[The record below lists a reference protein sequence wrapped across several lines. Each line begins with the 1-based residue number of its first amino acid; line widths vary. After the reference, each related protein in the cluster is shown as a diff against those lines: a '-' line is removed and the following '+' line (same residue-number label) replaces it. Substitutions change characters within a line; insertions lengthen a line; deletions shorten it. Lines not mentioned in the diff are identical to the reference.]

1 MRTMKSI
8 WCLTTIMMVAAMN
21 LLTVSCSKDEVIPE
35 IKIPA
40 GSEDFF
46 TKSMDF
52 DSPSGEKKLTFTSNV
67 AWTASVSGSTWLSVT
82 PTSGEAGTNTL
93 TVKAEEN
100 TTYDDR
106 NAVITLTAGDS
117 IRRVFVNQKQLDALT
132 LTSDRFE
139 VPVEGGEV
147 KIEVKSNI
155 NFEAVIPTEY
165 QSWIHKPATTRG
177 LTTSTLVYKIDKSEE
192 YDKREGKIIIKG
204 NGKEE
209 TVSIYQTGEG
219 ILTLTQNE
227 FNINSTEQEIDIEI
241 SSNFDYTVDMP
252 DVDWISEITAQTRG
266 ISTHTLRLAISEN
279 QDYDGRSAKIKIYD
293 KNSDLS
299 EEVTINQ
306 AEGGAILILTQ
317 HEYELSSSA
326 QEIDIEI
333 SSNFDYTV
341 DMPDVDWIKEATSKT
356 RGISTHT
363 LKLAISENKGY
374 DSRSAKI
381 KIYDKN
387 SDASEEVTIN
397 QNQKD
402 ALIIDKKE
410 YSYDEKGGSI
420 EVDVN
425 SNIKYSISVD
435 CDWITEK
442 QTATT
447 RGLEKTTHTFIIS
460 EMTGNSERVGNITF
474 SNEETGISENVV
486 VTQTRALY
494 FESDAIDIMEDGEQI
509 ISLVNNT
516 DQTVMWSSSDESVAT
531 VDNTGKAK
539 GISKGSATITATTAD
554 GKHTCTCS
562 VTVKDITDFIKASNL
577 GGSIS
582 SINGLIQYG
591 SKLNW
596 SFINYSSET
605 VHLKTMQLIDGQ
617 TGNEGNQMSVDTDVA
632 AGSGV
637 SYTTTIG
644 LLGIHAPVTCRFR
657 FDYKEKEYYVD
668 AVYSGSLFGF

>member
-1 MRTMKSI
+1 
-8 WCLTTIMMVAAMN
+8 MMVAAMN

-67 AWTASVSGSTWLSVT
+67 AWTVSVSGSTWLSVT

-93 TVKAEEN
+93 TVKADEN

-252 DVDWISEITAQTRG
+252 DVYWISEITAQTRG

-341 DMPDVDWIKEATSKT
+341 DMPDVDWIKEATAKT